1 MNQLAAIYARVSSD
15 RQKEDKTIGSQT
27 SALKEYAQAHHYVV
41 PDECV
46 FEDEGYSGATLA
58 RPGLERLRDL
68 AHAGQIAAVLVHSPD
83 RLSRRYAYQ
92 VLLLEEFSRRGV
104 EVVFLQGSAG
114 KTPEER
120 LLVQF
125 QGMIAEY
132 ERAQIAERSRR
143 GKRHRAKAGVVN
155 VLSGAPYGYRYI
167 KKTDTSDSC
176 YVVVENEA
184 AVVRQ
189 IYHWYAQEGA
199 SIAEIARR
207 LSAQGVPTR
216 KGRPRWERTTVWAML
231 RNPAYMGRAAFGKTE
246 VTERRRVTRPLRQK
260 GGFSARCSAHKPRAR
275 EQWLEIAVPALVPE
289 PTFARAQ
296 ERLAEN
302 QRLSAR
308 NTREPSLLQGRLV
321 CGQCGYSLY
330 RVTTGARRY
339 YRCFGSDGW
348 RRPTATPCACRPIR
362 VEDLDGAVWAQVEQL
377 LETPALIRAE
387 LQRRRDQGMRS
398 NPLEQRRR
406 NLQQELQRVGQQIDK
421 LLDAYQEGLL
431 GLAQLR
437 ERMPGLRK
445 KQSAAQTELENAHW
459 RAVAD
464 AQLRQLDESLESF
477 LRRLKRSAQNLSLIE
492 KQKILRLLVK
502 EIIVEKDVITVRHC
516 IQLERGDSDAGTPVA
531 PNSAPPSAPPTP
543 LPHPDGQ
550 SPGHTYQVCSRS
562 PLSPTRCSAFA
573 RGNRVEDNA
582 LHPRS
587 N

>member
-562 PLSPTRCSAFA
+562 PFPSTRSPSENHTAQ
-573 RGNRVEDNA
+573 
-582 LHPRS
+582 
-587 N
+587 